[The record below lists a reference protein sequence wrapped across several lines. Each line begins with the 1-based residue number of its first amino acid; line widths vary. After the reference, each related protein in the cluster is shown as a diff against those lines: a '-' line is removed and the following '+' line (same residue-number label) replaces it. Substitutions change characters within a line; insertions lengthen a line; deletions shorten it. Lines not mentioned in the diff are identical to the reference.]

1 MRDPATV
8 SDISQNTD
16 AADNESRRRW
26 MATLAR
32 AATADLEFCWQTHGR
47 KDGRGVGYDFLRRP
61 ECGLVMVRG
70 RAGGNGQRFNL
81 GEMTVTRC
89 SVRLGDGTVGHAYVA
104 GRDRRRAELAAAF
117 DALLQTPSRHEDIQS
132 RVIAPL
138 ATKYLAARTE
148 RSRKAAATKVDF
160 FTLVRGEDE

>member
-1 MRDPATV
+1 MPDLH
-8 SDISQNTD
+8 SDSTASNTD
-16 AADNESRRRW
+16 IRSRQRW
-26 MATLAR
+26 MGVLAR
-32 AATADLEFCWQTHGR
+32 AAENELEMHWAAHGQ
-47 KDGRGVGYDFLRRP
+47 GAEYDVLREP
-61 ECGLVMVRG
+61 ESGLVMVRG